1 MLCAV
6 VYKILV
12 GAFNLSKMAQLSEE
26 DQVKLR
32 EAFQNYEIAGTSSI
46 KSEDL
51 AALLR
56 ALKVTIITGIVPS
69 KLQLTTTS
77 RKAKIT

>member
-1 MLCAV
+1 
-6 VYKILV
+6 
-12 GAFNLSKMAQLSEE
+12 MAQLTEE

-56 ALKVTIITGIVPS
+56 ASGQAPTESDLEAYAKVNFEFTICS
-69 KLQLTTTS
+69 
-77 RKAKIT
+77 